1 MQGGVVNKTD
11 RCKFLTT
18 QSGWFWRI
26 QRRRMRNSNFNTK
39 ELVVSLHRR
48 ALVGWDDEI
57 QGLHQQWS
65 HSDVVDYDSRWL
77 GWGANAENQQGK
89 AEEGWLRTTQDYP
102 DSVSQFP
109 SVANSTGPTVWC
121 SPWAPAHTPRNREG
135 RSQCHSEV
143 LCGHT
148 EQRTRLRESKG
159 LVSLEGQLWWVGK
172 TQQRTSMARWRT
184 GVRRCEYLHYPKS
197 RRRGGHLNQPVGW
210 ELWLKEPTGTTP
222 LRSNSPLC
230 PQDKSHVQDV
240 VVLRREGERTN
251 EEGLALV

>member
-1 MQGGVVNKTD
+1 MKFRDFISSGLILMWWIMTVDEWDGV
-11 RCKFLTT
+11 LTLRT
-18 QSGWFWRI
+18 SREK
-26 QRRRMRNSNFNTK
+26 RRR
-39 ELVVSLHRR
+39 
-48 ALVGWDDEI
+48 DD
-57 QGLHQQWS
+57 
-65 HSDVVDYDSRWL
+65 
-77 GWGANAENQQGK
+77 WGQRK
-89 AEEGWLRTTQDYP
+89 TILI
-102 DSVSQFP
+102 QFP
-109 SVANSTGPTVWC
+109 SVAGSRGPTVWC
-121 SPWAPAHTPRNREG
+121 SLWAAAHTPRNREG

-172 TQQRTSMARWRT
+172 TQQRTSRARWRT

-197 RRRGGHLNQPVGW
+197 RRRGGHLNQPFGW

-240 VVLRREGERTN
+240 VVLRREEKDKWRGPCFGLRRLLMARLQSLKPLLVWNPPLYAVNTIGE
-251 EEGLALV
+251 